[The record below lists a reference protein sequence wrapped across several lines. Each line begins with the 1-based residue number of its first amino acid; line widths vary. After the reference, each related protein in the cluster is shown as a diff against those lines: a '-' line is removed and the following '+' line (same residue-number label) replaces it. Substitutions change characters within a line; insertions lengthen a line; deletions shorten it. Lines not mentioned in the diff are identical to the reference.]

1 MDAIHAVRTVIEK
14 ARANKQALWMVF
26 IDLEKA
32 FDRVPRPLIWQALR
46 AHNIPE
52 YFVKLI
58 QDTYSD
64 ARTAVRS
71 PAGLSESFDVK
82 VGVHQG
88 SALSPLLF
96 NIVMNYLTATI
107 QKPVPWNMLYADD
120 VVLLSDSKQDI
131 QENLEQWRR
140 ALESGGLRISRSKT
154 EYMVCHFNQTR
165 HLDTEVTLDNIKLPQ
180 VHKFKY
186 LGSMIADDGTIEA
199 DVTNRI
205 TTAWIKWRSL
215 TGVLCDTK
223 IPVRTKG
230 KVYKTAVRPAITHRQ
245 KLHTTEMRMLRWSVG
260 VTMKDKVRNEHIR
273 GSLKIAPIADKMV
286 EARLRWY
293 GHVIRRPE
301 DYVVKKCL
309 SYATQK
315 RQRGRPLATWLT
327 TVQKDMKNMSLTVD
341 DTENRTKWRRMIRKA
356 DPV

>member
-1 MDAIHAVRTVIEK
+1 MAI
-14 ARANKQALWMVF
+14 
-26 IDLEKA
+26 EKA

-154 EYMVCHFNQTR
+154 EHMVCHFNQTQP
-165 HLDTEVTLDNIKLPQ
+165 LDTDVTLDNIKLPQ
-180 VHKFKY
+180 
-186 LGSMIADDGTIEA
+186 
-199 DVTNRI
+199 
-205 TTAWIKWRSL
+205 IKWRSL

-230 KVYKTAVRPAITHRQ
+230 KVYKTAVRPAMLYGSETWATKRTHTQ
-245 KLHTTEMRMLRWSVG
+245 KLHTAEMRMLRWSVG

-341 DTENRTKWRRMIRKA
+341 DTENRTKWRRMIKKA

>member
-1 MDAIHAVRTVIEK
+1 
-14 ARANKQALWMVF
+14 
-26 IDLEKA
+26 
-32 FDRVPRPLIWQALR
+32 
-46 AHNIPE
+46 
-52 YFVKLI
+52 
-58 QDTYSD
+58 
-64 ARTAVRS
+64 
-71 PAGLSESFDVK
+71 
-82 VGVHQG
+82 
-88 SALSPLLF
+88 
-96 NIVMNYLTATI
+96 MNYLTATI

-165 HLDTEVTLDNIKLPQ
+165 PLDTDVTLDNIKLPQ

-230 KVYKTAVRPAITHRQ
+230 KVYKTANSHTN
-245 KLHTTEMRMLRWSVG
+245 LHTTEMRMLRWSVG

>member
-1 MDAIHAVRTVIEK
+1 
-14 ARANKQALWMVF
+14 
-26 IDLEKA
+26 
-32 FDRVPRPLIWQALR
+32 
-46 AHNIPE
+46 
-52 YFVKLI
+52 
-58 QDTYSD
+58 
-64 ARTAVRS
+64 
-71 PAGLSESFDVK
+71 
-82 VGVHQG
+82 
-88 SALSPLLF
+88 
-96 NIVMNYLTATI
+96 MNYLTATI

-154 EYMVCHFNQTR
+154 EYMVCHFNQTQP
-165 HLDTEVTLDNIKLPQ
+165 LDTDVTLDNIKLPQ

-230 KVYKTAVRPAITHRQ
+230 KVYKTAVRPAMLYGSETWATKRTHTQ
-245 KLHTTEMRMLRWSVG
+245 KLHTAEMRMLRWSVG

-341 DTENRTKWRRMIRKA
+341 DTENRTKWRRMIKKA